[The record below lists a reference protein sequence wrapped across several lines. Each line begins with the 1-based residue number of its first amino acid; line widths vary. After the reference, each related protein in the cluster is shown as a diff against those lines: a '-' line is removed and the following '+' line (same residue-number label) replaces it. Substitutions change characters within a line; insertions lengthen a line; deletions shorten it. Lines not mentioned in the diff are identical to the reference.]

1 MKGTGVGR
9 RRIPT
14 VKLFKQSYQ
23 KIRILTLLSLSL
35 YKQKGKG
42 PKHNLN

>member
-1 MKGTGVGR
+1 MNGTGVER

-14 VKLFKQSYQ
+14 VKKCKQSYQ

-42 PKHNLN
+42 P